1 MELTKWNEARTAI
14 EKCKSFDEVKNIRD
28 KMEALRQYAKQAGES
43 LEMQNNISEIKLR
56 AERRAGEMLKE
67 SEITSGRPKN
77 NGDTMSPF
85 RLCDIG
91 IHKKQSSRWQ
101 RIASIPE
108 PLFEDKIFEIKD
120 KNIELTQAEL
130 LKLYNSLEKEKQRA
144 ERIFNQESVI
154 NSIPE
159 IEVREQIKDLEKGW
173 HKIGNQYL
181 YHGNNTD
188 KEFLDNLP
196 QSKLAFADPPY
207 NAGVDKWDT
216 DFIWQ
221 QDYLQNFA
229 DVVAVTPGGWNA
241 CEFYRQTKMNYI
253 WEMACWI
260 SNGMTHGRCGYANWI
275 KISIFSKSKVR
286 FSQDFFK
293 ITIKTSETID
303 TSHKGR
309 KPYDF
314 MYHLI
319 NEFTEEQDFIID
331 PFAGSGTTLIM
342 SEKMNRISYN
352 AELDKQYCIDII
364 SRMLHDGAEYEQL

>member
-14 EKCKSFDEVKNIRD
+14 EQCKSFDEVKNIRD
-28 KMEALRQYAKQAGES
+28 KCEAIRQYAKQAGES

-56 AERRAGEMLKE
+56 AERKAGEMLKE
-67 SEITSGRPKN
+67 SELAKN
-77 NGDTMSPF
+77 QWSAGDTMSPAI
-85 RLCDIG
+85 RLSDIG
-91 IHKKQSSRWQ
+91 ISKKQSSRWQ
-101 RIASIPE
+101 RVASIPE
-108 PLFEDKIFEIKD
+108 TLFEDKIFEIKE

-130 LKLYNSLEKEKQRA
+130 LRTYEKLEKEKKKV
-144 ERIFNQESVI
+144 ERIFDRENIIDAIQEV
-154 NSIPE
+154 
-159 IEVREQIKDLEKGW
+159 EVKEQIKDLAQGW

-196 QSKLAFADPPY
+196 QAKLAFADPPY

-221 QDYLQNFA
+221 QDYLQDFA

-241 CEFYRQTKMNYI
+241 CEFYRQTKMNYV

-275 KISIFSKSKVR
+275 KIAIFSNSKVR

-319 NEFTEEQDFIID
+319 NEFTREQDFIID

-364 SRMLHDGAEYEQL
+364 SRMIQEGAEYEQL